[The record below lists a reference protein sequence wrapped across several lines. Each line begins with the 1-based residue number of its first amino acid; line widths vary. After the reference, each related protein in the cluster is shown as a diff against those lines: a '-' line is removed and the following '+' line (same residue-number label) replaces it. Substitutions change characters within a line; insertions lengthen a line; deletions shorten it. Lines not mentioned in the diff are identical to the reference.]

1 MTTVQKTHSPKA
13 SELRRGWRLVDAEGR
28 SLGRLASEIAQTLRG
43 KDKPTY
49 TPHMDV
55 GDFVIVVNAAKVRVT
70 GDKLSQKIYYSHSM
84 YPGGLKAV
92 PLEKMLAT
100 HPRRVIEFAVWGMLP
115 KNRLGRALLRKLKVY
130 AEDTHPHGAQVADRA
145 RPNKVGKPG
154 KPKLSR
160 AQRRAALAAEPEAE
174 VAAEAKPARRR
185 TAKRKAAA
193 EPAVAE
199 AEVTAEPAET
209 TEAQS
214 EAAPEPVEEAKAE
227 AAQEEAVSVEPKP
240 KPKRATR
247 KAAPRTRSRRVQAK
261 AEQEADQG
269 EGAAEAEPAS
279 AEGEPS
285 EEVEEKQ

>member
-174 VAAEAKPARRR
+174 V
-185 TAKRKAAA
+185 
-193 EPAVAE
+193 
-199 AEVTAEPAET
+199 TAEPAET